1 MKKILIII
9 FIIIIFVIGGI
20 FGYKRILSIEKENK
34 IIQLFNKES
43 LENFSKNKNEMLE
56 KLKTLNKEEAD
67 ELYEQYLERNNI
79 ILENLNIEYEKFL
92 SGGINGIYNKDIAE
106 NFTDEEMKIANKF
119 LNKYNLEL
127 WYFARGSYIIRE
139 VPDFY
144 YKTFKDY
151 VTDDYK
157 EYLKIASNENEEHY
171 VADSGLCITLEELG
185 DRIVTWENFL
195 EKYPNSKLN
204 DKVNDTCNSYR
215 RDYILGVPGGI
226 YDYRESAEEYNRF
239 IKKYPDSP
247 TTELLGYYLEEVNL
261 DKPEDNDSEALSKMI
276 DEYIE
281 KYFYLGS
288 LENRKKGNLFSE
300 QTNTLLEEFNKNKEE
315 IINKVKTLNKEE
327 ADKLYDEYLEENK
340 KFCESLMQTEAFFNH
355 YMDLFESST
364 KAKFQEAKKILN
376 EYGLTIIDIQGEFF
390 PHITSNFYYEI
401 FKDYVS
407 DEYRDYLKLTSKD
420 DDTEVIYMPTGLAT
434 FEYNSIIPLNIH
446 EVGNKIL
453 AFRNFLDKYPNTKFK
468 GIFSV
473 YVFYILDYI
482 DFSLPYKKN
491 ENGIDEPED
500 YYKISQENMVEYKEF
515 VKKNPNE
522 LTTKC
527 LNYLLNNYKNKK
539 SEVIGQEIDKIIEKE
554 MKEKFGIEEVWT
566 F

>member
-9 FIIIIFVIGGI
+9 FTIAIFVIGGI
-20 FGYKRILSIEKENK
+20 FGYKKILSIEKENK
-34 IIQLFNKES
+34 IIQLFNKDS

-67 ELYEQYLERNNI
+67 ELYEQYLESNNT
-79 ILENLNIEYEKFL
+79 ILENLNIEHDKLL
-92 SGGINGIYNKDIAE
+92 SGGIYNNEDTSE
-106 NFTDEEMKIANKF
+106 NFTDEEWKIANKF
-119 LNKYNLEL
+119 LNKYDLEL
-127 WYFARGSYIIRE
+127 WYLGRGSCIIRE

-157 EYLKIASNENEEHY
+157 EYLKITSKENEEHY

-204 DKVNDTCNSYR
+204 DKVNNICNSYR

-226 YDYRESAEEYNRF
+226 YDYKESAEEYNRF

-300 QTNTLLEEFNKNKEE
+300 QTNTLLKEFNKNKEE
-315 IINKVKTLNKEE
+315 VINKLKTLNKEE
-327 ADKLYDEYLEENK
+327 ANKFYEDYLESNNEILEKMNENDYIM
-340 KFCESLMQTEAFFNH
+340 LDNAF
-355 YMDLFESST
+355 YIGEGDIDKE
-364 KAKFQEAKKILN
+364 KLN
-376 EYGLTIIDIQGEFF
+376 KQNKYLDNYGLEVVEIEEGFMLTEKKD
-390 PHITSNFYYEI
+390 FYYNI
-401 FKDYVS
+401 FKNYVS
-407 DEYRDYLKLTSKD
+407 DDYRDFIKLCSEDIDYIDYFSSLEEHPEIIADKVINWEKFLEKYPDSKLRKKANDICYSYRDDYILALTSSQT
-420 DDTEVIYMPTGLAT
+420 TEVLKNGKIN
-434 FEYNSIIPLNIH
+434 EDVKELNRFK
-446 EVGNKIL
+446 N
-453 AFRNFLDKYPNTKFK
+453 KYPNSPTTEIIK
-468 GIFSV
+468 
-473 YVFYILDYI
+473 
-482 DFSLPYKKN
+482 
-491 ENGIDEPED
+491 
-500 YYKISQENMVEYKEF
+500 YYLE
-515 VKKNPNE
+515 
-522 LTTKC
+522 
-527 LNYLLNNYKNKK
+527 NYKN
-539 SEVIGQEIDKIIEKE
+539 EDIRDMLADKI
-554 MKEKFGIEEVWT
+554 EEIYSKGE
-566 F
+566 

>member
-20 FGYKRILSIEKENK
+20 FGYKKILSIEKENK
-34 IIQLFNKES
+34 IIQLFNKDS

-67 ELYEQYLERNNI
+67 ELYEQYLESNNT
-79 ILENLNIEYEKFL
+79 ILENLNIEHDKLL
-92 SGGINGIYNKDIAE
+92 SGGIYNNEDTSE
-106 NFTDEEMKIANKF
+106 NFTDEEWKIANKF
-119 LNKYNLEL
+119 LNKYDLEL
-127 WYFARGSYIIRE
+127 WYLARGTCIIKE

-157 EYLKIASNENEEHY
+157 EYLKITSKENEEHY

-204 DKVNDTCNSYR
+204 DKVNNICNSYR

-226 YDYRESAEEYNRF
+226 YDYKESAEEYNRF

-300 QTNTLLEEFNKNKEE
+300 QTNTLLKEFNKNKEE
-315 IINKVKTLNKEE
+315 VINKLKTLNKEE
-327 ADKLYDEYLEENK
+327 ANKFYEDYLESNNEILEKMNENDYIMLDNAFYIGEGDIDK
-340 KFCESLMQTEAFFNH
+340 EKLNKQNKFLDN
-355 YMDLFESST
+355 
-364 KAKFQEAKKILN
+364 
-376 EYGLTIIDIQGEFF
+376 YGLEVVEIEEGFMLTEKKD
-390 PHITSNFYYEI
+390 FYYNI
-401 FKDYVS
+401 FKNYVS
-407 DEYRDYLKLTSKD
+407 DDYRDFIKLCSEDIDYIDYFSSLEEHPEIIADKVINWEKFLEKYPDSKLKKKANDICYSYRGDYIIALTSLPT
-420 DDTEVIYMPTGLAT
+420 TEALKNGKINEDVK
-434 FEYNSIIPLNIH
+434 ELNRFI
-446 EVGNKIL
+446 K
-453 AFRNFLDKYPNTKFK
+453 KYPNSPTTEIIK
-468 GIFSV
+468 
-473 YVFYILDYI
+473 YYLENY
-482 DFSLPYKKN
+482 KN
-491 ENGIDEPED
+491 ENINDMLVD
-500 YYKISQENMVEYKEF
+500 
-515 VKKNPNE
+515 KNE
-522 LTTKC
+522 EI
-527 LNYLLNNYKNKK
+527 YNKG
-539 SEVIGQEIDKIIEKE
+539 E
-554 MKEKFGIEEVWT
+554 
-566 F
+566 

>member
-67 ELYEQYLERNNI
+67 KLYEQYLERNNI
-79 ILENLNIEYEKFL
+79 ILENLNIEHDKFL
-92 SGGINGIYNKDIAE
+92 SGGINDIYNKDTAE

-119 LNKYNLEL
+119 LNKYDLEL

-144 YKTFKDY
+144 YKIFKDY

-157 EYLKIASNENEEHY
+157 EYLKITSNENEEHY

-204 DKVNDTCNSYR
+204 DKVNNICNSYR

-226 YDYRESAEEYNRF
+226 YDYKESAEEYNRF

-261 DKPEDNDSEALSKMI
+261 DKPENNDSEDLSKMI

-315 IINKVKTLNKEE
+315 IINKIKTLNKEA

-340 KFCESLMQTEAFFNH
+340 KFCESLMQTEAFFNDR
-355 YMDLFESST
+355 DLFEPST

-434 FEYNSIIPLNIH
+434 FEYNSIIPLTIH

-453 AFRNFLDKYPNTKFK
+453 VFRNFLDKYPNTKFK

-482 DFSLPYKKN
+482 DFSLPYKEN

-539 SEVIGQEIDKIIEKE
+539 SEVIGQEIDIIIEKE
-554 MKEKFGIEEVWT
+554 MKEKFEIEEVWT

>member
-1 MKKILIII
+1 MKKILLIL
-9 FIIIIFVIGGI
+9 FTVAIFVIGGI
-20 FGYKRILSIEKENK
+20 FGYKKILSIEKENK
-34 IIQLFNKES
+34 IIQLFNKDS

-67 ELYEQYLERNNI
+67 ELYEQYLESNNT
-79 ILENLNIEYEKFL
+79 ILENLNIEHDKLL

-119 LNKYNLEL
+119 LNKYDLEL

-157 EYLKIASNENEEHY
+157 EYLKITSNENEEHY

-185 DRIVTWENFL
+185 DRIVTSWENFL

-204 DKVNDTCNSYR
+204 DKVNNICNSYR

-226 YDYRESAEEYNRF
+226 YDYKESAEEYNRF

-261 DKPEDNDSEALSKMI
+261 DKPENNDSEALSKMI

-300 QTNTLLEEFNKNKEE
+300 QTNNLLEEFNKNKKEV
-315 IINKVKTLNKEE
+315 INKLKTLNKEE
-327 ADKLYDEYLEENK
+327 ANKFYEDYLESNNEILEKMNENDYIM
-340 KFCESLMQTEAFFNH
+340 LDNAFYIGEGDIDKEKLSKQNK
-355 YMDLFESST
+355 YLD
-364 KAKFQEAKKILN
+364 N
-376 EYGLTIIDIQGEFF
+376 YGLEVVEIEEGFMLTEKKD
-390 PHITSNFYYEI
+390 FYYNI
-401 FKDYVS
+401 FKNYVS
-407 DEYRDYLKLTSKD
+407 DDYRDFIKLCSEDIDYIDYFSSLEEHPEIIADKVINWEKFLEKYPDSKLRKKANDICYSYRDDYILALTSSQT
-420 DDTEVIYMPTGLAT
+420 TEVLKNGKIN
-434 FEYNSIIPLNIH
+434 EDVKELNRFK
-446 EVGNKIL
+446 N
-453 AFRNFLDKYPNTKFK
+453 KYPNSPTTEIIK
-468 GIFSV
+468 
-473 YVFYILDYI
+473 
-482 DFSLPYKKN
+482 
-491 ENGIDEPED
+491 
-500 YYKISQENMVEYKEF
+500 YYLE
-515 VKKNPNE
+515 
-522 LTTKC
+522 
-527 LNYLLNNYKNKK
+527 NYKNEDIRDMLADKN
-539 SEVIGQEIDKIIEKE
+539 EEIYNKGE
-554 MKEKFGIEEVWT
+554 
-566 F
+566 

>member
-157 EYLKIASNENEEHY
+157 EYLKITSNENEEHY
-171 VADSGLCITLEELG
+171 VADSGLCIPLEELG

-195 EKYPNSKLN
+195 EKYSNSKLN
-204 DKVNDTCNSYR
+204 DKVNNICNSYR

>member
-9 FIIIIFVIGGI
+9 FTVAIFVIGGI
-20 FGYKRILSIEKENK
+20 FGYKKILSIEKENK
-34 IIQLFNKES
+34 IIQLFNKDS

-67 ELYEQYLERNNI
+67 ELYEQYLESNNT
-79 ILENLNIEYEKFL
+79 ILENLNIEHDKLL
-92 SGGINGIYNKDIAE
+92 SGGIYNNEDTSE
-106 NFTDEEMKIANKF
+106 NFTDEEWKIANKF
-119 LNKYNLEL
+119 LNKYDLEL
-127 WYFARGSYIIRE
+127 WYLARGTCIIKE

-157 EYLKIASNENEEHY
+157 EYLKITSKENEEHY

-204 DKVNDTCNSYR
+204 DKVNNICNSYR

-226 YDYRESAEEYNRF
+226 YDHKESAEEYNRF

-300 QTNTLLEEFNKNKEE
+300 QTNTLLKEFNKNKEE
-315 IINKVKTLNKEE
+315 VINKLKTLNKEE
-327 ADKLYDEYLEENK
+327 ANKFYEDYLESNNEILEKMNENDYIMLDNAFYIGEGDIDK
-340 KFCESLMQTEAFFNH
+340 EKLNKQNKFLDN
-355 YMDLFESST
+355 
-364 KAKFQEAKKILN
+364 
-376 EYGLTIIDIQGEFF
+376 YGLEVVEIEEGFMLTEKKD
-390 PHITSNFYYEI
+390 FYYNI
-401 FKDYVS
+401 FKNYVS
-407 DEYRDYLKLTSKD
+407 DDYRDFIKLCSEDIDYIDYFSSLEEHPEIIADKVINWEKFLEKYPDSKLKKKANDICYSYRGDYIIALTSSQT
-420 DDTEVIYMPTGLAT
+420 TEVLKNGKIN
-434 FEYNSIIPLNIH
+434 EDVKELNRFK
-446 EVGNKIL
+446 N
-453 AFRNFLDKYPNTKFK
+453 KYPNSPTTEIIK
-468 GIFSV
+468 
-473 YVFYILDYI
+473 YYLENY
-482 DFSLPYKKN
+482 KN
-491 ENGIDEPED
+491 ENINDMLVD
-500 YYKISQENMVEYKEF
+500 
-515 VKKNPNE
+515 KNE
-522 LTTKC
+522 
-527 LNYLLNNYKNKK
+527 
-539 SEVIGQEIDKIIEKE
+539 EIYNRGE
-554 MKEKFGIEEVWT
+554 
-566 F
+566 

>member
-43 LENFSKNKNEMLE
+43 LENFSKNKNEILE

-79 ILENLNIEYEKFL
+79 ILENLNIEHDKFL
-92 SGGINGIYNKDIAE
+92 SGGINGIYNKDTAE

-119 LNKYNLEL
+119 LNKYDLEL

-144 YKTFKDY
+144 
-151 VTDDYK
+151 TDDYK
-157 EYLKIASNENEEHY
+157 EYLKITSKENEEHY

-204 DKVNDTCNSYR
+204 DKVNNICNSYR

-226 YDYRESAEEYNRF
+226 YDYKESAEEYNRF

-261 DKPEDNDSEALSKMI
+261 DKPENNDSEALSKMI

-281 KYFYLGS
+281 KYFYLGY
-288 LENRKKGNLFSE
+288 LKEREKGNLFSK
-300 QTNTLLEEFNKNKEE
+300 QTNALLEEFHKNKEE
-315 IINKVKTLNKEE
+315 VINKLKTLNKEE
-327 ADKLYDEYLEENK
+327 ANKFYEDYLESNNEILEKMNENDYEMLANTFYIGEGNIDK
-340 KFCESLMQTEAFFNH
+340 EKLNKQNKFLDN
-355 YMDLFESST
+355 
-364 KAKFQEAKKILN
+364 
-376 EYGLTIIDIQGEFF
+376 YGLEVVEIEEGFMLTEKKD
-390 PHITSNFYYEI
+390 FYYNI
-401 FKDYVS
+401 FKNYVS
-407 DEYRDYLKLTSKD
+407 DDYRDFIKLCSEDIDYIDYFSSLEEHPEIIADKVINWEKFLEKYPDSKLEKKANDIYYSYRSDYIFVLTSSQT
-420 DDTEVIYMPTGLAT
+420 TEALKNGKINEGVK
-434 FEYNSIIPLNIH
+434 ELNRFI
-446 EVGNKIL
+446 N
-453 AFRNFLDKYPNTKFK
+453 KYPNSPTTEIIK
-468 GIFSV
+468 
-473 YVFYILDYI
+473 
-482 DFSLPYKKN
+482 
-491 ENGIDEPED
+491 
-500 YYKISQENMVEYKEF
+500 YYLE
-515 VKKNPNE
+515 
-522 LTTKC
+522 
-527 LNYLLNNYKNKK
+527 NYKDEDIDQVISKK
-539 SEVIGQEIDKIIEKE
+539 LNE
-554 MKEKFGIEEVWT
+554 
-566 F
+566 